1 MDPPV
6 PGFSG
11 YCGSSSSTGVG
22 MMMNRLVPQAAQQ
35 QQTIAITVTGLAELA
50 HSEYQVIDTA

>member
-11 YCGSSSSTGVG
+11 YSGSSYSTVVG

>member
-11 YCGSSSSTGVG
+11 YCGSSPSTGVG